1 MSDTSPILAL
11 PFIQPA
17 QAQKHVTHNEALRL
31 LDAIVQLAVLSR
43 SLREPPPLP
52 QEGARYIVA
61 PGGLLEWAGHD
72 DEIALRENGT
82 WAFLVPR
89 PGWRAQ
95 DMETGE
101 MLVFD
106 GTAWAGPGE
115 RPLRVAELGVNAAPD
130 AFNRLNVSGDAT
142 LLSHAGGG
150 HQVKVNK
157 AAPGDTASL
166 LFQTGFSGRAEMG
179 LAGEENF
186 SVKVSPDGV
195 AWVTALR
202 LSAADGR
209 ATFGQVEATGYGGAG
224 VQAGP
229 GDITPGRLM
238 RADFGYSPGNLLG
251 PVALAGGQPEGA
263 VIERGSGPDGHY
275 TRWADGTQVCWAQVS
290 VAGVAQ
296 PSGTLFASAPLAW
309 NFPAPFAG
317 DASGTA
323 SADHADAWAGLSGV
337 TATGA
342 MARAFATA
350 ALGAVSLCLLAVGRW
365 N

>member
-31 LDAIVQLAVLSR
+31 LDAVVQLAVLSR

-61 PGGLLEWAGHD
+61 PGGLVEWTGHD
-72 DEIALRENGT
+72 GEIALRENGA
-82 WAFLVPR
+82 WAFLAPR

-101 MLVFD
+101 TLVFD
-106 GTAWAGPGE
+106 GSVWAGPGE

-130 AFNRLNVSGDAT
+130 AFNRLSVAGDAT

-179 LAGEENF
+179 LAGEEDF
-186 SVKVSPDGV
+186 SVKVSPDGA

-209 ATFGQVEATGYGGAG
+209 ATLAQVEAEGYGGAG
-224 VQAGP
+224 VQAEP
-229 GDITPGRLM
+229 GDTTPGRLM

-251 PVALAGGQPEGA
+251 PVALAGGQPAGA
-263 VIERGSGPDGHY
+263 VIERGSGPGGHY
-275 TRWADGTQVCWAQVS
+275 TRWADGTQICWAEVG
-290 VAGVAQ
+290 VPDVAQ
-296 PSGTLFASAPLAW
+296 ASGALFASAPLAW
-309 NFPAPFAG
+309 SFPAPFTG
-317 DASGTA
+317 EVSGTA
-323 SADHADAWAGLSGV
+323 SAEAADAWAGLSGI
-337 TATGA
+337 TAGGA
-342 MARAFATA
+342 VARAFAPV
-350 ALGAVSLCLLAVGRW
+350 ALGAVTLRLLAVGRW
-365 N
+365 G